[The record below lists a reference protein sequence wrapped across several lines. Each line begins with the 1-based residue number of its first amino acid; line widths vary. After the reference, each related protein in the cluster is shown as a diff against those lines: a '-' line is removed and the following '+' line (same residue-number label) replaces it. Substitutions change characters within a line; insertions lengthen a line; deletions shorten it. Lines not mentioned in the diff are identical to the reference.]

1 MDIKDQ
7 AVVVSGGASG
17 MGAALSESLANAGAL
32 VIVLDKNGEQAEQVA
47 HNVKGV
53 ALVCDITISGDVEQA
68 IKSLPVDIQSKVKA
82 NINCAGIAPAKRM
95 VGKDGPV
102 SLEWFESVIKVNLM
116 GTFNVMRLCA
126 DLMIQYAKPD
136 KENGVLINTASIAAF
151 DGQVGQSAYS
161 ASKAGVVGMTLPLA
175 RELAQFGIRVM
186 TIAPG
191 MINTPMMQGMPDKVS
206 EYLLNQTI
214 FPKRFGEPAEF
225 AKLACHIIENPMLNG
240 EVIRLDGAVRMV

>member
-1 MDIKDQ
+1 MDIRDQ
-7 AVVVSGGASG
+7 AVIISGGASG
-17 MGAALSESLANAGAL
+17 MGAVLSESLAAAGAL
-32 VIVLDKNGEQAEQVA
+32 VIVLDKNGKQAESVA
-47 HNVKGV
+47 NKTKGV
-53 ALVCDITISGDVEQA
+53 ALVCDITVAEDVEQA
-68 IKSLPVDIQSKVKA
+68 IQSLPTDLQSKVKA

-95 VGKDGPV
+95 VGKEGPV
-102 SLEWFESVIKVNLM
+102 SLEWFESVVKVNLI
-116 GTFNVMRLCA
+116 GTFNVMRLCTN
-126 DLMIQYAKPD
+126 LMIKNSKPD
-136 KENGVLINTASIAAF
+136 SENGVLINTASIAAF

-206 EYLLNQTI
+206 EHLLNQTI
-214 FPKRFGEPAEF
+214 YPKRFGEPSEF
-225 AKLACHIIENPMLNG
+225 AKLACHIIDNPMLNG